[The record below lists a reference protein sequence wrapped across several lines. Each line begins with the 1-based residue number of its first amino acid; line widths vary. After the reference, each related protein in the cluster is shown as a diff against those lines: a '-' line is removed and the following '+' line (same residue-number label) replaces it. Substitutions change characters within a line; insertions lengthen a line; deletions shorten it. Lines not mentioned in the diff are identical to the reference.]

1 MNRQETEN
9 ASPKRDLSVSNFL
22 HLDVKSENVN
32 FSGGVTH
39 GEKTISSRG
48 FGRDLCVEG
57 ARMSSSTQSSSR
69 IERRSNR
76 RFNRLEKE
84 KRVQESTT
92 SDAASGTD
100 KCVVSDD
107 DDSVCN
113 RSKHVQVNSKRKRV
127 EVTASQPLTPLPLKL
142 KTSQIHSKKY
152 NFPQKLFDLLTKA
165 SSDCQSSDIVSW
177 KPDGNTFIVHDHAR
191 FAAEFLPTYFGHTQ
205 FRSFDR
211 QLNYWG
217 FELVSPRTINNKSFG
232 GKSWKHPFFQK
243 DRRDLL
249 QKVARKL
256 VRGSPSSQRV
266 TPFNK
271 GNKSRSVFRN
281 VKKASGRV
289 KNDHKN
295 NDESNIEENNA
306 GTVSC
311 SKDSK
316 MYVKEALKGASTMI
330 CLPPRMVSPVH
341 GSRYAEAIRNPVQG
355 IILSAL
361 DVVERKFDGQI
372 SIVPVNGE
380 TTVSDNVEDAFLPL
394 FPLEVLDRDT
404 TYKQKLGV
412 TESIG
417 TTDFAPFVD
426 VKTMMKGSKGNH
438 SESCQQVDVFEGNSF
453 HDVDLTMDV
462 SIDMDMTIDMSI
474 DTIMDE
480 TDVLLNIVEDIDS
493 SNGDDYFSP

>member
-1 MNRQETEN
+1 MNRQQTEN
-9 ASPKRDLSVSNFL
+9 TPPPNRDLSISNCL
-22 HLDVKSENVN
+22 HLDVKSETVN

-39 GEKTISSRG
+39 NEKTRSFRG

-57 ARMSSSTQSSSR
+57 ARMSSSTQSR
-69 IERRSNR
+69 IQRRSNR
-76 RFNRLEKE
+76 RINRLEKE
-84 KRVQESTT
+84 KKVQESTY
-92 SDAASGTD
+92 SGAVGGTD
-100 KCVVSDD
+100 KYLVSDD
-107 DDSVCN
+107 DDSVCS
-113 RSKHVQVNSKRKRV
+113 RSKHAQDNSKRKRAKV
-127 EVTASQPLTPLPLKL
+127 RACRPLTPLPLKL

-249 QKVARKL
+249 QKVTRKL
-256 VRGSPSSQRV
+256 VRGSSSSQRI

-271 GNKSRSVFRN
+271 GNKSCSVIRA
-281 VKKASGRV
+281 VKKARGRV
-289 KNDHKN
+289 KKDHKN
-295 NDESNIEENNA
+295 NFESNIDENNA
-306 GTVSC
+306 GTVSF
-311 SKDSK
+311 SMDSR
-316 MYVKEALKGASTMI
+316 MHVKETFKGASTTL
-330 CLPPRMVSPVH
+330 CLLPRMVSPVH

-361 DVVERKFDGQI
+361 DVVERNFDGQK
-372 SIVPVNGE
+372 SSASVNGE

-404 TYKQKLGV
+404 NYKQKFGV

-417 TTDFAPFVD
+417 TADFAPFVD
-426 VKTMMKGSKGNH
+426 VKTMMKGSKGNR

-462 SIDMDMTIDMSI
+462 SIDMDMAVDMSI

-480 TDVLLNIVEDIDS
+480 TDLLLNIVENIDS
-493 SNGDDYFSP
+493 TNGDDYFSP